1 MIIFEYSRKIK
12 CIICFVVK
20 YKLNKNFIKYFRY
33 KIMVNFFFFMLYYEG
48 KNLKKYLY
56 DKLLL
61 KLI

>member
-12 CIICFVVK
+12 WNICFVVK
-20 YKLNKNFIKYFRY
+20 YKLKKNFIKYFRY
-33 KIMVNFFFFMLYYEG
+33 KIMVNFFFMLYLYEG
-48 KNLKKYLY
+48 KNKNNYLY